1 MDKLDKILEI
11 LVEHTKRFDRLDE
24 RMDKIEQRLDV
35 LEQRFDVLEKR
46 FDDLEQR
53 FNDFKQQ
60 TEERFDALEKRFD
73 VLEQRFDALEK
84 RFNELEQKFDIL
96 AKRLDE
102 LEQKFNNLK
111 QQTEEMFNGLH
122 RSIIIIEDKV
132 SNEIPALFDD
142 NGFQQDHLERNDK
155 DIKQLQNIT
164 ENHAI
169 RIISLELGSKDLSKQ
184 LQNLKSNN

>member
-35 LEQRFDVLEKR
+35 LEQRFD
-46 FDDLEQR
+46 
-53 FNDFKQQ
+53 
-60 TEERFDALEKRFD
+60 ALEKRFD
-73 VLEQRFDALEK
+73 NLEQRFDALEK

-96 AKRLDE
+96 VKRLDE
-102 LEQKFNNLK
+102 LEQKFNILAKRLDKLEQKFNDFK